1 MLNKFKEYLLSAG
14 VSDQAANVYI
24 SQLKSGVKLRN
35 TCKQRGWSTVSKW
48 MGKFILTEVP
58 KIEVKGSNGT
68 GVSPIASPIDTHK
81 LLSVVQSEPVEP
93 IIVHVFSEDTLDDIE
108 NILSMQLDDKD
119 KLKIIG
125 TYIQSR
131 QRDLGVKNGTR

>member
-1 MLNKFKEYLLSAG
+1 MLNKFKEYLLSTG

-58 KIEVKGSNGT
+58 QIEINGDNGT
-68 GVSPIASPIDTHK
+68 GASPIDTQH